1 MRFALALVV
10 SLFALPAFAL
20 PSITLDLTSGRV
32 LQQNKAFDPWYPASL
47 TKLMSA
53 YVIFREIE
61 AGRMKLDEPV
71 IFTREAVKAPPSRI
85 GYRSGTTMTLEDGLK
100 LLLIKSAN
108 DMAIALAQAA
118 GGTVPAF
125 AGMMNQEAKRL
136 GMNGSRWVNPHGLHD
151 AGQFTTA
158 RDIAVLLQAIHREFP
173 QYQRIFDAPSLI
185 APQFLKGGGTRPK
198 VHFTYNLLLERF
210 DGADGFKTGF
220 VCASGYN
227 FAGAATRDRRRIAA
241 IVFGRDSQTSRA
253 VDAAKLITEGF
264 AKPANSGTLLAQL
277 TPVGAI
283 ATAPRNMRPLL
294 CTQEA
299 RQNRYDP
306 GAGQAVI
313 ESQWLRERRIDAA
326 PLVVRLLP
334 RSAVPPSMERIPL
347 PTFRP
352 QNDPAPKPKTIDG
365 VIARRLLAGEA
376 INDNVPL
383 PTFRPAANQ

>member
-1 MRFALALVV
+1 MRFALALLF
-10 SLFALPAFAL
+10 SLLALPAFAQ
-20 PSITLDLTSGRV
+20 PSITIELTSGRV
-32 LQQNKAFDPWYPASL
+32 LQQEQAFDPWHPASL

-61 AGRMKLDEPV
+61 VGRMKLDEPV
-71 IFTREAVKAPPSRI
+71 IFTREAVKTPPSRI
-85 GYRSGTTMTLEDGLK
+85 GYRPGTTMTLEDGLK

-108 DMAIALAQAA
+108 DMAITLAQAA
-118 GGTVPAF
+118 GGTVSAF
-125 AGMMNQEAKRL
+125 VGMMNREAERL
-136 GMNGSRWVNPHGLHD
+136 GMGGSHWVNPHGLHD
-151 AGQFTTA
+151 VEQFTTA
-158 RDIAVLLQAIHREFP
+158 RDMAVLLQAIHREFP
-173 QYQRIFDAPSLI
+173 QYQRFFKAPSVM
-185 APQFLKGGGTRPK
+185 APQFLREGGTRPK

-227 FAGAATRDRRRIAA
+227 FAGAATRNGRRIAA

-253 VDAAKLITEGF
+253 VEAAKLITEGF

-277 TPVGAI
+277 TPLGTV
-283 ATAPRNMRPLL
+283 ATAPRNMRSAL

-313 ESQWLRERRIDAA
+313 ESQWLRERRIEDV

-334 RSAVPPSMERIPL
+334 RSTVPPLMERIAL

-352 QNDPAPKPKTIDG
+352 QNAAVPKPKTIDG
-365 VIARRLLAGEA
+365 VIAREILEGGAANNTVTR
-376 INDNVPL
+376 PK
-383 PTFRPAANQ
+383 FRPTLTQ